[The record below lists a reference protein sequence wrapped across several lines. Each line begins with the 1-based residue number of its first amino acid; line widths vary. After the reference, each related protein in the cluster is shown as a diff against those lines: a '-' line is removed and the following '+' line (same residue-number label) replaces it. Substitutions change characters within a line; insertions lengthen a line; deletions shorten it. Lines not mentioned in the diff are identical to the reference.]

1 MTRPLSKEIDYIDP
15 LQAFAL
21 FANDLCAV
29 FMDSADDAGGRGR
42 YAYIAIDPVRK
53 LTASTDELDDI
64 EPFAHL
70 REFLQYANLE
80 TDPDLPP
87 FQTGVAGIL
96 GYELGRHLERLPTP
110 VGDPFFPDISIGLYD
125 TIVAFDTFASR
136 AWVIASDLAG
146 ARAEDRPSAIRRMEV
161 LAEKIALAKPLPG
174 LDPIIN
180 ARWVWTMDQTDY
192 EATVAKAIDYIYAG
206 DIFQANITTSAWTQ
220 MPSELDAFAL
230 YRRIRWLSPAP
241 FAAYVSAGPDHKLL
255 SASPER
261 FLSLDASGQISTR
274 PIKGT
279 RPRGDVPELDAAY
292 AQELTESAKD
302 RAENLMIVDL
312 LRNDISRVSLIGSV
326 EVPNLHKLETFAHVH
341 HLVSEVRSRLR
352 PGFDA
357 VDLLRASFPGGSITG
372 APKIRAMEIIHE
384 LENGRR
390 GPYCGSV
397 FWAGFNGAMDSSIII
412 RSLVLSEGR
421 VGAHAG
427 GGIVA
432 DSDPTSEYE
441 EMRTKL
447 DPLLASLNKDINP

>member
-15 LQAFAL
+15 LQAFAP
-21 FANDLCAV
+21 FAYDPCAV
-29 FMDSADDAGGRGR
+29 FLDSADDAGGRGR
-42 YAYIAIDPVRK
+42 YAYIAIDPITT
-53 LTASTDELDDI
+53 LTAFSDELNDTD
-64 EPFAHL
+64 PFA
-70 REFLQYANLE
+70 RIRDFLQHARLE

-87 FQTGVAGIL
+87 FQSGVAGIL
-96 GYELGRHLERLPTP
+96 GYELGRHLEKLPAP
-110 VGDPFFPDISIGLYD
+110 VGAPFFPDISIGLYD

-136 AWVIASDLAG
+136 AWVIASDLADVD
-146 ARAEDRPSAIRRMEV
+146 DRPSAIRRMEV
-161 LAEKIALAKPLPG
+161 LAEKISAATPLPG
-174 LDPIIN
+174 LAPITD
-180 ARWVWTMDQTDY
+180 APWVWTLDKAGY
-192 EATVAKAIDYIYAG
+192 EATVAKAIEYIYAG
-206 DIFQANITTSAWTQ
+206 DIFQANITTSAWA
-220 MPSELDAFAL
+220 ELPTDVDAFAL

-261 FLSLDASGQISTR
+261 FLSLDASGKISTR

-292 AQELTESAKD
+292 AQELVESAKD

-326 EVPNLHKLETFAHVH
+326 EVPRLHKLETFAHVH
-341 HLVSEVRSRLR
+341 HLVSEVSSRLR

-397 FWAGFNGAMDSSIII
+397 FWAGFNGAMDSSIVI

-421 VGAHAG
+421 IGAHAG

-432 DSDPTSEYE
+432 DSDPTSEYD

>member
-1 MTRPLSKEIDYIDP
+1 MTRPISKEIEYIDP
-15 LQAFAL
+15 MQAFAP
-21 FANDLCAV
+21 FANDPCAV
-29 FMDSADDAGGRGR
+29 FFDSADDAGGRGR
-42 YAYIAIDPVRK
+42 YAYIAIDPVIS
-53 LTASTDELDDI
+53 LTASSDELGDAD
-64 EPFAHL
+64 PFDQMRAML
-70 REFLQYANLE
+70 KKAQLE

-87 FQTGVAGIL
+87 FQTGVAGVL
-96 GYELGRHLERLPTP
+96 GYELGRHIERLPDP

-136 AWVIASDLAG
+136 AWVIATDLSGDA
-146 ARAEDRPSAIRRMEV
+146 AADRPSAIRRMEF
-161 LAEKIALAKPLPG
+161 LADKMSTADVSMG
-174 LDPIIN
+174 LEPVKDVM
-180 ARWVWTMDQTDY
+180 WSWTMDRVGY
-192 EATVAKAIDYIYAG
+192 EAAVSKAIDYIFAG
-206 DIFQANITTSAWTQ
+206 DIFQANITTSSWAD
-220 MPSELDAFAL
+220 MPADLDAFGL

-241 FAAYVSAGPDHKLL
+241 FAAYVSAGADYKLL

-261 FLSLDASGQISTR
+261 FLSLDASGNISTR

-292 AQELTESAKD
+292 AQDLTESAKD
-302 RAENLMIVDL
+302 KAENLMIVDL

-326 EVPNLHKLETFAHVH
+326 EVPRLHKLETFAHVH
-341 HLVSEVRSRLR
+341 HLVSEVRSQLR

-384 LENGRR
+384 LENVRR

-397 FWAGFNGAMDSSIII
+397 FWAGFNGAMDSSIVI
-412 RSLVLSEGR
+412 RSLVISGKR

-432 DSDPTSEYE
+432 DSEPGSEYE
-441 EMRTKL
+441 EMRTKIA
-447 DPLLASLNKDINP
+447 PLLASLAKDVAP

>member
-1 MTRPLSKEIDYIDP
+1 MTRPISKEIDYIDP
-15 LQAFAL
+15 MQAFAP
-21 FANDLCAV
+21 FADDPCAV
-29 FMDSADDAGGRGR
+29 FFDSADDAGGRGR
-42 YAYIAIDPVRK
+42 YAYIAIDPVTS
-53 LTASTDELDDI
+53 LTASSEELGDAD
-64 EPFAHL
+64 PFDQMRAML
-70 REFLQYANLE
+70 NQVQLE

-87 FQTGVAGIL
+87 FQTGVAGVL
-96 GYELGRHLERLPTP
+96 GYELGRHIERLPDP

-125 TIVAFDTFASR
+125 TIVAFDTFTSR
-136 AWVIASDLAG
+136 AWVIATDLSSYTDA
-146 ARAEDRPSAIRRMEV
+146 DRPSAIRRMEV
-161 LAEKIALAKPLPG
+161 LADKISSVDVSMG
-174 LDPIIN
+174 LDPVKDVKW
-180 ARWVWTMDQTDY
+180 AWTMDRAGY
-192 EATVAKAIDYIYAG
+192 EHAVSKAIDYIFAG
-206 DIFQANITTSAWTQ
+206 DIFQANITTSAWAD
-220 MPSELDAFAL
+220 MPDDLDAFGL

-241 FAAYVSAGPDHKLL
+241 FAAYVSAGADYKLL

-261 FLSLDASGQISTR
+261 FLSLDASGNISTR

-292 AQELTESAKD
+292 AQDLTESAKD
-302 RAENLMIVDL
+302 KAENLMIVDL

-326 EVPNLHKLETFAHVH
+326 EVPRLHKLETFAHVH

-384 LENGRR
+384 LENVRR

-397 FWAGFNGAMDSSIII
+397 FWAGFNGAMDSSIVI
-412 RSLVLSEGR
+412 RSLVISGAR

-432 DSDPTSEYE
+432 DSDPGSEYE
-441 EMRTKL
+441 EMRTKIA
-447 DPLLASLNKDINP
+447 PLLASLAKDVAP

>member
-15 LQAFAL
+15 LQAFAP
-21 FANDLCAV
+21 FADDPCAV
-29 FMDSADDAGGRGR
+29 FLDSADDAGGRGR
-42 YAYIAIDPVRK
+42 YAYIAIDPMTT
-53 LTASTDELDDI
+53 LTASADELGDTD
-64 EPFAHL
+64 PFDHL
-70 REFLQYANLE
+70 RCLLQQANLE
-80 TDPDLPP
+80 TDPALPP

-96 GYELGRHLERLPTP
+96 GYELGRHIERLPAP

-125 TIVAFDTFASR
+125 TIVAFDTFTSR
-136 AWVIASDLAG
+136 AWIIASEISD
-146 ARAEDRPSAIRRMEV
+146 DRPSATRRMEV
-161 LAEKIALAKPLPG
+161 LAEKISGATQLPS
-174 LDPIIN
+174 LEPIPDAI
-180 ARWVWTMDQTDY
+180 WVWTLDQVGY

-206 DIFQANITTSAWTQ
+206 DIFQANITTSAWTDLPQ
-220 MPSELDAFAL
+220 DLDAFTL

-261 FLSLDASGQISTR
+261 FLSLDPSGQITAR

-292 AQELTESAKD
+292 AQDLTESAKD

-326 EVPNLHKLETFAHVH
+326 EVPRLHQLETFAHVH

-352 PGFDA
+352 PGFDV

-397 FWAGFNGAMDSSIII
+397 FWAGFNGAMDSSIVI
-412 RSLVLSEGR
+412 RSLVLSGSD

-432 DSDPTSEYE
+432 DSDPASEYE

-447 DPLLASLNKDINP
+447 APLLASLNRDINL

>member
-15 LQAFAL
+15 LQAFAP
-21 FANDLCAV
+21 FADDPCAV
-29 FMDSADDAGGRGR
+29 FLDSADDAGGRGR
-42 YAYIAIDPVRK
+42 YAYIAIDPVTT
-53 LTASTDELDDI
+53 LTAFTDELNDTD
-64 EPFAHL
+64 PFAL
-70 REFLQYANLE
+70 IRDFLKRVKLE
-80 TDPDLPP
+80 TDRDLPP

-96 GYELGRHLERLPTP
+96 GYELGRHLERLPDP
-110 VGDPFFPDISIGLYD
+110 LGAPFFPDISIGLYD

-136 AWVIASDLAG
+136 AWVIASDLTKAD
-146 ARAEDRPSAIRRMEV
+146 DRPSAIRRMEV
-161 LAEKIALAKPLPG
+161 LAEKVSAARPLPG
-174 LDPIIN
+174 LAPITD
-180 ARWVWTMDQTDY
+180 APWVWTMDKVGY

-206 DIFQANITTSAWTQ
+206 DIFQANITTSAWA
-220 MPSELDAFAL
+220 ELPAEVDAFTL

-261 FLSLDASGQISTR
+261 FLSLDASGKISTR

-292 AQELTESAKD
+292 AQELVESAKD

-326 EVPNLHKLETFAHVH
+326 AVPRLHKLETFAHVH
-341 HLVSEVRSRLR
+341 HLVSEVSSRLR

-384 LENGRR
+384 LENRRR

-397 FWAGFNGAMDSSIII
+397 FWAGFNGAMDSSIVI

-432 DSDPTSEYE
+432 DSDPASEYD

>member
-15 LQAFAL
+15 LQAFAP
-21 FANDLCAV
+21 FANDPCAV
-29 FMDSADDAGGRGR
+29 FLDSADDAGGRGR
-42 YAYIAIDPVRK
+42 YAYIAIDPVST
-53 LTASTDELDDI
+53 LSASADDLNGTD
-64 EPFAHL
+64 PFQHL
-70 REFLQYANLE
+70 RELLNYANLE

-87 FQTGVAGIL
+87 FQSGVAGIL
-96 GYELGRHLERLPTP
+96 GYELGRYIEKLPPP
-110 VGDPFFPDISIGLYD
+110 VGEPFFPDISIGLYD

-136 AWVIASDLAG
+136 AWVISSDLAG
-146 ARAEDRPSAIRRMEV
+146 AGTDNRPSAIRRMEV
-161 LAEKIALAKPLPG
+161 LAEKITTAAPLPG
-174 LDPIIN
+174 LDPIIDMPW
-180 ARWVWTMDQTDY
+180 AWTLDQAGY

-220 MPSELDAFAL
+220 LPHELDAFAL

-241 FAAYVSAGPDHKLL
+241 FAAYVSTSPDHKLL

-261 FLSLDASGQISTR
+261 FLSLDANGQISTR

-326 EVPNLHKLETFAHVH
+326 EVPRLHKLETFAHVH

-384 LENGRR
+384 LENVRR
-390 GPYCGSV
+390 GPYCGNV
-397 FWAGFNGAMDSSIII
+397 FWAGFNGAMDSSIVI
-412 RSLVLSEGR
+412 RSLILSEGR
-421 VGAHAG
+421 VGAYAG

>member
-1 MTRPLSKEIDYIDP
+1 MTRPVSKEIEYIDP
-15 LQAFAL
+15 LQAFAP
-21 FANDLCAV
+21 FADESCAV
-29 FMDSADDAGGRGR
+29 FFDSADDAGGRGR
-42 YAYIAIDPVRK
+42 YAYIAIDPVTT
-53 LTASTDELDDI
+53 LTASADELGDTD
-64 EPFAHL
+64 PFDHL
-70 REFLQYANLE
+70 RILLQSANLE
-80 TDPDLPP
+80 TDSDLPP

-96 GYELGRHLERLPTP
+96 GYELGRHIERLPDP

-125 TIVAFDTFASR
+125 TIVAFDTFTSR
-136 AWVIASDLAG
+136 AWVIASDISN
-146 ARAEDRPSAIRRMEV
+146 DRPSPTRRMEV
-161 LAEKIALAKPLPG
+161 LADKILAAAPLGGMAPIANG
-174 LDPIIN
+174 TWAWTLDK
-180 ARWVWTMDQTDY
+180 ADY
-192 EATVAKAIDYIYAG
+192 EATVAKAVDYIYAG
-206 DIFQANITTSAWTQ
+206 DIFQANITTSAWMD
-220 MPSELDAFAL
+220 MPQEMDAFAL

-241 FAAYVSAGPDHKLL
+241 FAAYVSAGTDHKLL

-292 AQELTESAKD
+292 AQELTESTKD

-326 EVPNLHKLETFAHVH
+326 EVPRLHQLETFAHVH

-397 FWAGFNGAMDSSIII
+397 FWAGFNGAMDSSIVI

-447 DPLLASLNKDINP
+447 GPLLASLDKDSAL

>member
-15 LQAFAL
+15 LQAFAP
-21 FANDLCAV
+21 FTDDLHAV
-29 FMDSADDAGGRGR
+29 FLDSADDAGGRGR
-42 YAYIAIDPVRK
+42 YAYIAIDPVST
-53 LTASTDELDDI
+53 LTASTDDLNGTD
-64 EPFAHL
+64 PFQRL
-70 REFLQYANLE
+70 RELLQSANLE

-87 FQTGVAGIL
+87 FQTGVAGVL

-136 AWVIASDLAG
+136 AWVIASDLVDDSADG
-146 ARAEDRPSAIRRMEV
+146 RPSAIRRMEV
-161 LAEKIALAKPLPG
+161 LAEKLTAADPLPAMG
-174 LDPIIN
+174 TIPD
-180 ARWVWTMDQTDY
+180 ATWVWTLDQSSY
-192 EATVAKAIDYIYAG
+192 ETTVAKAIDYIYAG
-206 DIFQANITTSAWTQ
+206 DIFQANITTSAWTE
-220 MPSELDAFAL
+220 MPTELDAFAL

-261 FLSLDASGQISTR
+261 FLSLDASGHISTR

-292 AQELTESAKD
+292 AQDLTESAKD
-302 RAENLMIVDL
+302 RSENLMIVDL

-326 EVPNLHKLETFAHVH
+326 EVPRLHKLETFAHVH

-384 LENGRR
+384 LENVRR

-397 FWAGFNGAMDSSIII
+397 FWAGFNGAMDSSIVI
-412 RSLVLSEGR
+412 RSLVLSDGR

-432 DSDPTSEYE
+432 DSDPISEYE

-447 DPLLASLNKDINP
+447 DPLLASLDNDINP